1 MLEEVG
7 KDIII
12 QEKVK
17 KFFSAYVFVD
27 LGIIMFSPIPSNI
40 SQYNTDMLKE
50 QYHKIQQYHKEKQ

>member
-27 LGIIMFSPIPSNI
+27 LGTIIGIFG
-40 SQYNTDMLKE
+40 
-50 QYHKIQQYHKEKQ
+50 